1 MILRG
6 SAVRPP
12 PAPLFC
18 EFAGVLVGLLMFQ
31 GILGIAPPVS
41 NVVGFVF
48 GSVLSVVLLGWFSW
62 VDNRRRA
69 DPNYSDWNIRSR
81 TAMRSTALVGWMIGL
96 GHAWFLALEITRHV

>member
-1 MILRG
+1 MG
-6 SAVRPP
+6 SAVRPLRV
-12 PAPLFC
+12 PLIC
-18 EFAGVLVGLLMFQ
+18 EVAAVLVGLLMFRSIP
-31 GILGIAPPVS
+31 GIVPPAS

-48 GSVLSVVLLGWFSW
+48 GSVLGVALLGWFSW

-81 TAMRSTALVGWMIGL
+81 SVMRSAALGGWLIGL

>member
-1 MILRG
+1 MRG

-18 EFAGVLVGLLMFQ
+18 ELSVVLVGLLMFRSN
-31 GILGIAPPVS
+31 LGIVPPVS

-48 GSVLSVVLLGWFSW
+48 GSVLGVVLLGWFSW

-81 TAMRSTALVGWMIGL
+81 TAMRSAALCGWVIGL
-96 GHAWFLALEITRHV
+96 VHAWFLALEITRHV